1 MREISFKGKRID
13 NRQWVYGYYNWDSL
27 GGISLIAVNNLGGED
42 RAYDSFGKES
52 CFIEVIPETVS
63 QYTGLK
69 DKNGV
74 EIYEGDIIKSSYYK
88 DEKLDREFIHHVAY
102 DLGSFI
108 LLKEG
113 SNMGFGLGYEVT
125 KTMNPKLEVIGNIY
139 DKK

>member
-1 MREISFKGKRID
+1 MREIKFRGKRTD

-52 CFIEVIPETVS
+52 CFIEVTPDTVS

-69 DKNGV
+69 DKNGI
-74 EIYEGDIIKSSYYK
+74 EIYEGDIVRFGRFECEVCYLDESYVLKKLESKCTEYYK
-88 DEKLDREFIHHVAY
+88 PGIIKF
-102 DLGSFI
+102 
-108 LLKEG
+108 
-113 SNMGFGLGYEVT
+113 N
-125 KTMNPKLEVIGNIY
+125 KLEVIGNIH